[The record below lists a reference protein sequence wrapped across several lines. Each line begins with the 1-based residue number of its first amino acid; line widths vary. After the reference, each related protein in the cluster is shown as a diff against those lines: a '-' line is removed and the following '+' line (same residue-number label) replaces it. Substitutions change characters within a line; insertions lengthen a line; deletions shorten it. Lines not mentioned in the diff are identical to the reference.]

1 MVRTEPPTGPSSGP
15 LRAYAG
21 PNVERGMVMPLR
33 LSDLLA
39 DPALG
44 AEVIA
49 GAAGLDRRGPIRWA
63 HISEL
68 PDPTPWLEGGELL
81 LTTGLGVRDDPALQ
95 RSFVAGVA
103 ERGVVA
109 LGFALGVSMP
119 AVPEAMLRAC
129 DDHDLPLF
137 TLPYEIP
144 FIAVTRRVA
153 HHLFEQRDAML
164 HGAVALQRQ
173 VLAAVTSD
181 GGIDEV
187 LATISRAMP
196 EVALLVVDFAGQPL
210 ARTDPHEVAADLDA
224 RGLWQTV
231 PHGRGRGTAS
241 LDGRT
246 VTWSGVSLGGSLEA
260 MVIAVSNAALAEH
273 ESLLFEQGVAG
284 IHLNLA
290 REHSVRDAHRRRV
303 DELLE
308 EVAGGRVSSA
318 AIERTLQRLGA
329 KPLLRPQVLA
339 IRTAGRA
346 PHAVS
351 SLVEDALVDVG
362 TPIVGQLA
370 GMVHAIVAADDDAAA
385 RIIHAADR
393 RGWADLRIGRSRAK
407 SELDALR
414 AALRESLVAINLDR
428 SERIVDV
435 DELGLSGLLAGI
447 RDDLGA
453 GDFVAHVLGPVL
465 DHDADDGPLIT
476 SLRAYLAHGC
486 RPGPAADELC
496 IHRHTLAYRLER
508 IRELT
513 GRDPRSGD
521 HLMEFG
527 LALALL
533 DRDPR

>member
-1 MVRTEPPTGPSSGP
+1 MARTEPPIGAPP
-15 LRAYAG
+15 EQPRAYPG
-21 PNVERGMVMPLR
+21 PNVERGNVMPLR

-44 AEVIA
+44 AAIVA
-49 GAAGLDRRGPIRWA
+49 GGAGLDRRGPIRWA

-81 LTTGLGVRDDPALQ
+81 LTTGLGVRDDPELQ
-95 RSFVAGVA
+95 RRFVGGVA
-103 ERGVVA
+103 DRGIVA

-119 AVPEAMLRAC
+119 TVPQAMLAAC

-164 HGAVALQRQ
+164 HGAVALQRH

-181 GGIDEV
+181 AGLDEV
-187 LATISRAMP
+187 LATIARAMP

-210 ARTDPHEVAADLDA
+210 ARVDPGGIATDLDTRA
-224 RGLWQTV
+224 LWQAV
-231 PHGRGRGTAS
+231 PHPRGRGTTA
-241 LDGRT
+241 LAGRT
-246 VTWSGVSLGGSLEA
+246 VTWSAVALGGSLEA
-260 MVIAVSNAALAEH
+260 MVIAVSAAPLAEH
-273 ESLLFEQGVAG
+273 QSLLFEQGVAG
-284 IHLNLA
+284 VHLDLA
-290 REHSVRDAHRRRV
+290 RAQSVRDAHRQRV

-308 EVAGGRVSSA
+308 EVADGRVSSA

-329 KPLLRPQVLA
+329 KPLHQLRVLA
-339 IRTAGRA
+339 IHTAGRA
-346 PHAVS
+346 DHAVGA
-351 SLVEDALVDVG
+351 LVEDALIDLG
-362 TPIVGQLA
+362 TPVVGRLA
-370 GMVHAIVAADDDAAA
+370 GTVHAVVGADDEAAA
-385 RIIHAADR
+385 RILAAADR
-393 RGWADLRIGRSRAK
+393 RGWADLRIGRSRIK
-407 SELDALR
+407 TELDALR
-414 AALRESLVAINLDR
+414 AALRESVVALNLDR
-428 SERIVDV
+428 PERIVDV
-435 DELGLSGLLAGI
+435 DELGLPGLLAGI
-447 RDDLGA
+447 RDELGA

-465 DHDADDGPLIT
+465 DHDADDGPLIR
-476 SLRAYLAHGC
+476 SLRAYFAHGC

-496 IHRHTLAYRLER
+496 VHRHTLAYRLER

-513 GRDPRSGD
+513 GRDPRAGE

-533 DRDPR
+533 DRDDR